1 MACQP
6 SDFMRCLLILSLL
19 ICQVPAYAAEE
30 EVKIDCRFLCLE
42 NASPPPLICVSA
54 GGAEVTCKV
63 PNGAISKES
72 VCYVVEN
79 AITFLTP
86 TDRKTAAVAK
96 IPANLKRAILI
107 FVAGPK
113 TPGALPWQVF
123 VIEDS
128 TKNMPDGGAFLV
140 NFHNQDIRSIIG
152 EAKIQLR
159 PGMSTGVGLPPHR
172 DEFNMATVAIQFQL
186 GDKWRDAS
194 ETMLRFLPGIRYL
207 IFAYLDPESGRPKV
221 RTVEDT
227 KINVSVPTKP

>member
-1 MACQP
+1 MA
-6 SDFMRCLLILSLL
+6 SKLTDFMRYLLILPLVIFLS
-19 ICQVPAYAAEE
+19 PARAAEE
-30 EVKIDCRFLCLE
+30 DVKINCRFLCLE
-42 NASPPPLICVSA
+42 NASPPPLLCVSA
-54 GGAEVTCKV
+54 SGAEVTSKI
-63 PNGAISKES
+63 PNGAISGES
-72 VCYVVEN
+72 VCYAVEN

-86 TDRKTAAVAK
+86 SDRKTAAVAK

-140 NFHNQDIRSIIG
+140 NFHNQDIRCIVG

-159 PGMSTGVGLPPHR
+159 TGMSSGVGQPAKR
-172 DEFNMATVAIQFQL
+172 DDFNMAPVAIQFQL
-186 GDKWRDAS
+186 ADKWRDAS

-207 IFAYLDPESGRPKV
+207 IFAYRDPESGRPKV
-221 RTVEDT
+221 RTVEDM
-227 KINVSVPTKP
+227 KINVPVPTKP